1 MTNQLNM
8 NNTISMIKSFMNKGN
23 PQQLIQQ
30 MIGNNNPMFNNL
42 MQMAQSGN
50 SKGLENFARNYCKER
65 GKDFDKEFSNFM
77 SNFK

>member
-1 MTNQLNM
+1 MTNQPNM

-50 SKGLENFARNYCKER
+50 SKGLENCARNYCKER